1 MLPAF
6 KGDMQLHETYSFA
19 NNSLPLSTPIV
30 AYGGG
35 SDQSVTADDLRQWQ
49 QMSSS
54 PLELMVV
61 EGGGHFY
68 TESHTE
74 EFLAHVKQQL
84 EAALPAARCG
94 ARLRQRPAHEA
105 QHFAR
110 HGQGRGHS
118 DEAAKCHRR
127 GA

>member
-49 QMSSS
+49 QMSSA

-84 EAALPAARCG
+84 EAVEMTMSEMLTRVLSQWKSMLPT
-94 ARLRQRPAHEA
+94 QIWWMNIIEKP
-105 QHFAR
+105 FYP
-110 HGQGRGHS
+110 S
-118 DEAAKCHRR
+118 F
-127 GA
+127 